1 MKIQIRNYAFNAAAK
16 TVTFNDYVSIAQE
29 SVLLIVNATT
39 NQIIY
44 NFANAAA
51 GGTVSGNV
59 LTLTYNTTLMNSTD
73 KLLIYYDT
81 EFVPA
86 SDDSLILLRRIV
98 QLLSPLATQ
107 DGNQRQRVTIDAI
120 TSGLTLSTITTV
132 STVSTVSTVTN
143 IGAFGGVDPRYQF
156 IDAARNAYANGI
168 RQNLIFL

>member
-16 TVTFNDYVSIAQE
+16 TVTFTDYLSIAQE

-39 NQIIY
+39 NQVIY
-44 NFANAAA
+44 NFANPAA

-59 LTLTYNTTLMNSTD
+59 LTLTYNTTAMNNTD

-81 EFVPA
+81 EFIPS

-107 DGNQRQRVTIDAI
+107 DANQRQRITIDAI
-120 TSGLTLSTITTV
+120 SGGLTLSTL
-132 STVSTVSTVTN
+132 STVSNVATL
-143 IGAFGGVDPRYQF
+143 AGVDSRYQF

-168 RQNLIFL
+168 RQNLTFS

>member
-16 TVTFNDYVSIAQE
+16 TVTFTDYLSIAQE

-39 NQIIY
+39 NQVIY
-44 NFANAAA
+44 NFANPAA

-59 LTLTYNTTLMNSTD
+59 LTLTYNTTTMNNTD

-81 EFVPA
+81 EFLPS

-98 QLLSPLATQ
+98 QLLLPIATQ
-107 DGNQRQRVTIDAI
+107 DANQRQRVTIDAI
-120 TSGLTLSTITTV
+120 TSGLTLSTV
-132 STVSTVSTVTN
+132 STVSTVSN
-143 IGAFGGVDPRYQF
+143 IGALGGVDPRYQF

-168 RQNLIFL
+168 RQNLIFS